1 MRWANIFKPLGAPTV
16 KSKPSLPTPPA
27 DLAASFYQLRPV
39 IETGWEMPVLI
50 RALVLG
56 ITEAKMR
63 QDWAG
68 ISAQLLKEAELTA
81 ADIGTK
87 LDQLGMSGLPLI

>member
-1 MRWANIFKPLGAPTV
+1 
-16 KSKPSLPTPPA
+16 
-27 DLAASFYQLRPV
+27 V
-39 IETGWEMPVLI
+39 IEKPEMPVLI

-56 ITEAKMR
+56 ITRRMSR
-63 QDWAG
+63 DWAG

>member
-1 MRWANIFKPLGAPTV
+1 
-16 KSKPSLPTPPA
+16 
-27 DLAASFYQLRPV
+27 V

-56 ITEAKMR
+56 ITEKMR

>member
-1 MRWANIFKPLGAPTV
+1 
-16 KSKPSLPTPPA
+16 
-27 DLAASFYQLRPV
+27 V

-56 ITEAKMR
+56 TRGEMR

-87 LDQLGMSGLPLI
+87 LDQLGMSGLPLIPAG